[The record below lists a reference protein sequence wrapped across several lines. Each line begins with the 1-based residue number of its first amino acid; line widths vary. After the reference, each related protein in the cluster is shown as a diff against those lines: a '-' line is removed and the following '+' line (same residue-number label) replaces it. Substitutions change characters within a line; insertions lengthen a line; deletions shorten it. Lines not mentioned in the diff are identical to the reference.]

1 MNAEKIDSIM
11 AAASSISLRND
22 SEAARQERY
31 DIALRALRNELTLPI
46 TVDAAMDI
54 LNRLINE
61 IWLTEPISIVA
72 DGDGELPDSIECS
85 EWRHGYAQGYALQ
98 RSEDFRHEVLSDL
111 LDLIGKDAEIH
122 YDDCGWYI
130 EGIYNL

>member
-1 MNAEKIDSIM
+1 MNADKINAIM
-11 AAASSISLRND
+11 ADASSTYLRND
-22 SEAARQERY
+22 SEASRQKRY
-31 DIALRALRNELTLPI
+31 DAALRALRNELTLPL
-46 TVDAAMDI
+46 TVDSAMDI
-54 LNRLINE
+54 LNRLVNE
-61 IWLTEPISIVA
+61 IWLTEPINIVS
-72 DGDGELPDSIECS
+72 GEDDEPDSIECS

-98 RSEDFRHEVLSDL
+98 RSEDFGHEVLSDL